1 MARTP
6 TGQRQLLDRMTVS
19 LIPRTVEEL
28 EQLTEKTGM
37 SKTDIV
43 NRAISLYA
51 FVTQQLDS
59 GQELLVRD
67 LQSREVQRIQL
78 L

>member
-1 MARTP
+1 MSI
-6 TGQRQLLDRMTVS
+6 S
-19 LIPRTVEEL
+19 LIPRTTEEL
-28 EQLTEKTGM
+28 EQLHEKTGM

-51 FVTQQLDS
+51 FVTEQLDA

-67 LQSREVQRIQL
+67 PQSREVQRIQL
-78 L
+78 F